1 MNKFNSPISVLDFGS
16 THLGL
21 AIYDKQIL
29 TQNLLY
35 EEKIN
40 YSKNQ
45 DHHELH
51 NISSIIDKAEKNTG
65 QHLNDIL
72 LLIDSSS
79 IFSLDFSINKNYEKK
94 IITKDD
100 IDHLVIESENIVRS
114 SYKSNYILHTIK
126 SKVFF
131 DNKVIDNIENINQE
145 ANLVC
150 LDLKFILISK
160 KKCDDVKDL
169 LLKKHIT
176 VNQIFCTSYLNSL
189 CLIKKFSL
197 SGYNSFIDIGYKK
210 SSLSIFNNDKF
221 LFMNNTHIGGDHITK
236 DISKILKIDYRTA
249 EAKKIKFSKNNQ
261 YENLNNENELLKKI
275 INSRL
280 EEIIELLFN
289 NCSFVTNN
297 VSNSKFNL
305 YFTGNGSKVL
315 NENLLSFGPEFD
327 FVSEMSIMDELKKD
341 LFDTTINFHSYNQ
354 KLQPSKSIIKLENK
368 GFFEKLFEYFS
379 RN

>member
-51 NISSIIDKAEKNTG
+51 NISSIIDNAEKNTG

-150 LDLKFILISK
+150 VDLKFILISK